1 MTKDHKYA
9 LDGWYA
15 VRPNELYASKTLVT
29 AIIGS
34 NQISLQPY
42 LRLQQ
47 YYLPPASIVIETIE
61 QTVRDLMNRIS
72 EAQNLDKTVTLTNI
86 LEQSLVELFSLE
98 LPSSENIDILK
109 SIGCSNRCYRNIMEA
124 VICPKDVAPEG
135 EELQYLTLT
144 YFLLPS
150 KKNPEEDQLDI
161 SNMRWRISLLHK
173 KELIPFKIA
182 RNILR
187 RGIDRSILLKV
198 VPTEYDREEVMGTLR
213 GLYCQPPKAEEL
225 NNFPDRTG
233 EYLEGI
239 TSQTIMAAY
248 LPMLQEQMGKH
259 NDLPPAKLTNIININ
274 DFLNLTRKRPEA

>member
-1 MTKDHKYA
+1 MTKDHKYT

-15 VRPNELYASKTLVT
+15 VRPNELYASNTPVT

-98 LPSSENIDILK
+98 LPSSENINILE
-109 SIGCSNRCYRNIMEA
+109 SIGCSHRCYRNIMEA

-135 EELQYLTLT
+135 KELQYLTLT

-150 KKNPEEDQLDI
+150 TKIPEEDQLDI
-161 SNMRWRISLLHK
+161 SHMRWRISLLHK
-173 KELIPFKIA
+173 GELIPFKIA

-187 RGIDRSILLKV
+187 RGIDRSILLKI
-198 VPTEYDREEVMGTLR
+198 VPTEYNPEEVLGTLR
-213 GLYCQPPKAEEL
+213 KLYCQPPKEEEL

-248 LPMLQEQMGKH
+248 LPMLHEQMGKH
-259 NDLPPAKLTNIININ
+259 NDFPPVKLANIIDIN